1 MDTLITTDHLAN
13 HNIDKYKFKVFS
25 HSDKELAEKES
36 SEGQDAVV
44 RQEVFRNLDEL
55 KSSDEDEGPSSG
67 GNRDEL
73 VESLLKKTDEM
84 SSNFI
89 KLQMK
94 LEDSEEECA
103 KKLEDAKKEAYEKG
117 LADAKE
123 QFNTKLDNDKVTA
136 INQFSESVKKLEES
150 ANEYKTVLEGIKKEL
165 LEAALDIAR
174 EVIEV
179 ELTSNSSKVAIT
191 LAHELIKDLQ
201 TASKIKL
208 KVNPNDHGAVSEKV
222 GSLENIEIISDRAV
236 SPGGVIAIS
245 DAGNIDAQILNRYE
259 RVKQAALQED

>member
-1 MDTLITTDHLAN
+1 MDSLIIKGNLEN
-13 HNIDKYKFKVFS
+13 HTIDKYKFKVFAGG
-25 HSDKELAEKES
+25 DKELRNQDDADAPKEIFKQFDTQNQEDAEPERAS
-36 SEGQDAVV
+36 I
-44 RQEVFRNLDEL
+44 
-55 KSSDEDEGPSSG
+55 

-94 LEDSEEECA
+94 LEDSEEECQ
-103 KKLEDAKKEAYEKG
+103 KKLESAKKEAYQNG
-117 LADAKE
+117 LNDAKE
-123 QFNTKLDNDKVTA
+123 QFNAKLDNDKAKA
-136 INQFSESVKKLEES
+136 IEQFSQSVSKLEES

-165 LEAALDIAR
+165 LEAALDIAK

-179 ELTSNSSKVAIT
+179 ELSTNSSKVAIT

-201 TASKIKL
+201 SASKIKL
-208 KVNPNDHGAVSEKV
+208 KVNPSDHGALSEKV
-222 GSLENIEIISDRAV
+222 GSLQNIEIISDRAV

-259 RVKQAALQED
+259 RVKQAALKED

>member
-1 MDTLITTDHLAN
+1 MDTLITTDHLEN
-13 HNIDKYKFKVFS
+13 HSIDKYKFKVFS
-25 HSDKELAEKES
+25 QGDKESKNVE
-36 SEGQDAVV
+36 DASGS
-44 RQEVFRNLDEL
+44 QEVFKQFDVPSEQP
-55 KSSDEDEGPSSG
+55 DEDEHKSV

-94 LEDSEEECA
+94 LEASEEECA
-103 KKLEDAKKEAYEKG
+103 QKLEEAKKEAYQSG
-117 LADAKE
+117 LDDAKE
-123 QFNTKLDNDKVTA
+123 QFNTKQDNDKA
-136 INQFSESVKKLEES
+136 IAIEQFSQSVKKLEES
-150 ANEYKTVLEGIKKEL
+150 SNEYKTVLEGIKKEL
-165 LEAALDIAR
+165 LEAALDIAK

-179 ELTSNSSKVAIT
+179 ELSSNSSKVAIT
-191 LAHELIKDLQ
+191 LANELIKDLQ

-208 KVNPNDHGAVSEKV
+208 KVNPNDHGALSEKV

-259 RVKQAALQED
+259 RVKQAALKED